1 MQVYLGDDNDWAQ
14 VQDVTLE
21 SLTPEQLGELLGGRK
36 VGIIGAWHPL
46 EKYLDGPEWSEGVSM
61 DASHEEMMAIARRVT
76 SCAEPQWRACFVM
89 IPTEYSR

>member
-21 SLTPEQLGELLGGRK
+21 SLTQEQLGELLGGRK
-36 VGIIGAWHPL
+36 VGIIGVWQPSENYH
-46 EKYLDGPEWSEGVSM
+46 DGPEWSEGVGM
-61 DASHEEMMAIARRVT
+61 DASHAEMMAIARRVT
-76 SCAEPQWRACFVM
+76 SRADPQWRACFVM